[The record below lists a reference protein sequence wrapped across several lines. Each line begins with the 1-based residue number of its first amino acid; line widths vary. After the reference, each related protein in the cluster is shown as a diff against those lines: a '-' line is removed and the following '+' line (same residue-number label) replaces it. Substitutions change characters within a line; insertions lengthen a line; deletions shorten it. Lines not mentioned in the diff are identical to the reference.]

1 MIMQKVQVKRKPSV
15 ARKGRPTAEESRV
28 RGEQLRREAYS
39 LFLEKGFD
47 ATTMEAIA
55 AAAGITKR
63 TLYAKYSNK
72 GELFSAVLRDMKFSW
87 PVEEMNLLAESEI
100 SLSKKLNAAAEILM
114 RQVLD
119 PETIKMARMASTKA
133 EQFAEDIQQG
143 FSMSRDPR
151 LHSIVKILYKHEEEL
166 SVNCREQIE
175 KTAELFI
182 GMVIG
187 IPGRLAG
194 FGTIREPEFE
204 ASRIGLAVEV
214 FVSGICE

>member
-1 MIMQKVQVKRKPSV
+1 MQKLDAKRKPSS
-15 ARKGRPTAEESRV
+15 ARKGRPTAEESRE
-28 RGEQLRREAYS
+28 RDEQLRREAYS

-47 ATTMEAIA
+47 ATSMEAIA

-63 TLYAKYSNK
+63 TLYAKYRDK
-72 GELFSAVLRDMKFSW
+72 GELFSAVLRDMKFAW
-87 PVEEMNLLAESEI
+87 PMEEMNRLAGREIALSE
-100 SLSKKLNAAAEILM
+100 KLHAAAQILM

-133 EQFAEDIQQG
+133 EQFAEDLQQG

-151 LHSIVKILYKHEEEL
+151 LHSIVKILDKHAGEL
-166 SVNCREQIE
+166 SGICRKQMEN
-175 KTAELFI
+175 TAELFI

-204 ASRIGLAVEV
+204 ASRIKLAVEV
-214 FVSGICE
+214 FLSGICE